1 MEQLEQK
8 WNANL
13 YNDKHSFVYAY
24 GASLIDILNPKVN
37 ERILDLGCGSGELTA
52 LINERSEDVVG
63 MDKSV
68 EMISK
73 AKTQFPLCK
82 FKVGDASRFNFDV
95 PFDAIFSNAALHWVT
110 NYNEA
115 ITCMYRN
122 LKKGGRIVLEFG
134 GKDNVKK
141 ITTQLRKSLLK
152 RGYRK
157 QAELKLW
164 YFPSIGEYTIALE
177 SVGFLVSSAQWYARP
192 TELADDKT
200 GIKDWLQMFCKPF
213 FVEVDNLDVSDI
225 LTEVQEFLRSDLY
238 VDGKWFADYK
248 RIRIVA
254 HR

>member
-1 MEQLEQK
+1 MEQLTHQ
-8 WNANL
+8 WNTNL

-37 ERILDLGCGSGELTA
+37 ERILNLGCGSGELTA
-52 LINERSEDVVG
+52 LINERSKDVVG
-63 MDKSV
+63 MDISV

-82 FKVGDASRFNFDV
+82 FKVGDAIRFNFDA

-115 ITCMYRN
+115 ITCMYLN

-152 RGYRK
+152 RGYKK

-164 YFPSIGEYTIALE
+164 YFPSIGEYTMVLE

-192 TELADDKT
+192 TELADNKT

-213 FVEVDNLDVSDI
+213 LVEVDNSDVIDI
-225 LTEVQEFLRSDLY
+225 LTEVQEFLRPDLY